1 MGVLRDSKSKGHY
14 EKSDIVPIQNKDL
27 TILLLEAA
35 LYATPEGK
43 GTLGVMISSP
53 AFFPFQ
59 FSSVTGDLI
68 SQRVSRIEVV
78 RYGLD
83 EELLKLGE
91 RK

>member
-1 MGVLRDSKSKGHY
+1 
-14 EKSDIVPIQNKDL
+14 
-27 TILLLEAA
+27 
-35 LYATPEGK
+35 
-43 GTLGVMISSP
+43 MISSP

-78 RYGLD
+78 RYGLN